1 MAKRYE
7 ELTFTDDFMFCKVL
21 QNNPDVC
28 KELTELILGKKIG
41 SFVEPEIQKA
51 IEITA
56 DGHGVRFDVYFEDDE
71 NTIFDI
77 EMQQW
82 GVRNLPRR
90 TRYYQGMIDLNH
102 FEKGLPYDKLK
113 SSYIVFISK
122 ENPYEEKGLHKYS
135 FRNICME
142 DTDLEMGD
150 GTNKIFL
157 CANGTHDDVSGD
169 LKAFLQYVSG
179 KAPSSKLTEKLDAL
193 VRRARTHKEWR
204 QQYMTLLEHYEH
216 MREEGREEGRAEG
229 REEGRA
235 EERLN
240 TDREK
245 DRADKAE
252 QLLADTK
259 RQADDAMRQAD
270 AARKQY
276 AALEQKYRKLKE
288 QVEKDAQ

>member
-41 SFVEPEIQKA
+41 NFVEPEIQKA

-56 DGHGVRFDVYFEDDE
+56 DGHGVRFDVFFEDDK

-90 TRYYQGMIDLNH
+90 TRYYQAMIDLNQL
-102 FEKGLPYDKLK
+102 EKGLSYDKLK
-113 SSYIVFISK
+113 NSYIVFISN
-122 ENPYEEKGLHKYS
+122 ENPYEERGLHKYS
-135 FRNICME
+135 FRNICIE

-157 CANGTHDDVSGD
+157 CAKGTHDDVSGD
-169 LKAFLQYVSG
+169 LKAFLQYVSEG
-179 KAPSSKLTEKLDAL
+179 TPSSKLTKKLDAL
-193 VRRARTHKEWR
+193 VKKARAHKDWR
-204 QQYMTLLEHYEH
+204 QQYMTLLERDEH
-216 MREEGREEGRAEG
+216 MREEGRAEG

-235 EERLN
+235 EERVN
-240 TDREK
+240 TEHEK
-245 DRADKAE
+245 GRADKAE
-252 QLLADTK
+252 QLLADAK
-259 RQADDAMRQAD
+259 QQAED
-270 AARKQY
+270 ARKQY
-276 AALEQKYRKLKE
+276 AALEQEYRKLKE
-288 QVEKDAQ
+288 KMDLLRQ